1 MTHVFQ
7 NDKYV
12 GDVRAV
18 DGEIANLVER
28 RMARLRW
35 RHMIERVWVA
45 HGTSF
50 AALRFRQLLNC

>member
-1 MTHVFQ
+1 MTQVFQ

-18 DGEIANLVER
+18 DGEIATLVER

-35 RHMIERVWVA
+35 RHMIERIW
-45 HGTSF
+45 GRTRSF
-50 AALRFRQLLNC
+50 LRRVTFSAIN